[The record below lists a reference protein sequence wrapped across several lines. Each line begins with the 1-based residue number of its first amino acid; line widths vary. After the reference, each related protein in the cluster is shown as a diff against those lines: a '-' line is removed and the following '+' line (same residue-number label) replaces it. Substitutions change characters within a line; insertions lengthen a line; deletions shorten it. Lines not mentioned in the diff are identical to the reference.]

1 MSDITS
7 YKSHP
12 DKLLIEHI
20 KGVVKNVYSRTDSLF
35 AETAAIFHDLGK
47 MNPNFQAKL
56 EGKKNQGYSNHS
68 LLSAYAFYCMVLTG
82 QNRKL
87 SPNDIIG
94 LIVLIAKHHGN
105 LPDFCPSGIN
115 GYILPRNEIKDLFS
129 FLGNN
134 DLPLY
139 NYIKYFYP
147 KTPNFSDIVTNEKVQ
162 NIFLEKLV
170 FSPKINNE
178 PLNYYLRIQSAFANL
193 IQADKADA
201 AKFDSYVK
209 EDKDDVGTFSDI
221 FCKKLDVFLKTLNQ
235 DSALNRLRTQ
245 IRCEAV
251 EKINGLLP
259 KSKRVFDLTSP
270 TGSGKTLMLLSL
282 AAEIIKQKG
291 SKRIIY
297 ALPFLSITEQVENEV
312 LKIFKGYEQYIQRID
327 SKSVNPRYDE
337 IQKELDSMPNEEK
350 IEELNALDFKEDT
363 FSYPLIITT
372 FVRFFESLL
381 SNRNSVL
388 QKLPNF
394 SNCVFLLD
402 EIQTLPPRLYGFFVA
417 YLSKFCELF
426 DSYAIISTAT
436 QPNFELPDYDDNI
449 KAFFADYAPPTPLL
463 PLSYF
468 KNELF
473 NRYAITYKAET
484 IDIHSLTEMVIKE
497 DDSVLLILNTIDD
510 TKEAYKC
517 LSGRFD
523 GLLILLNTH
532 FTPDDRKKKIQEA
545 KDKLATNEKI
555 IIISTQLIEA
565 GVDIDFPIVYRDFT
579 TVASIVQSAGRCNRN
594 GKMPLKGK
602 VVLFKLMNNDK
613 IRYEL
618 IYRGNDCVW
627 INYTSNAFIEDYY
640 EEKSLLKVQKLFFDQ
655 IQRKSLFAAYGKKLE
670 DNFLTDIK
678 SCMFEKLGNFKLIEE
693 EYFGSE
699 IRFYVADNDKD
710 SKFEELLEKQ
720 KQLMN
725 LLKQKP
731 KVDFT
736 VIKTKK
742 KEIENHL
749 KKMANQIVQVRL
761 KKGQNAPL
769 AVSESFFD
777 LYKISPF
784 SYSYKEGVK
793 MDNVECIL

>member
-1 MSDITS
+1 MSDITL

-20 KGVVKNVYSRTDSLF
+20 KGVVKNVNSRTDSLF
-35 AETAAIFHDLGK
+35 AEIAAIFHDLGK

-56 EGKKNQGYSNHS
+56 EGKTPQGYSNHS
-68 LLSAYAFYCMVLTG
+68 LLSAYIFYCMVVADK
-82 QNRKL
+82 NRKL

-105 LPDFCPSGIN
+105 LPDLCPSGID
-115 GYILPRNEIKDLFS
+115 GYILSRNEIKDLFS

-134 DLPLY
+134 DLPFY
-139 NYIKYFYP
+139 NYVKYFYP
-147 KTPNFSDIVTNEKVQ
+147 QTPDFRSIVTNEKAQ
-162 NIFLEKLV
+162 NVFLERLA
-170 FSPKINNE
+170 FLPKNNNE
-178 PLNYYLRIQSAFANL
+178 PLNYYFNIKSAFANL

-201 AKFDSYVK
+201 AKFDFYVK
-209 EDKDDVGTFSDI
+209 EDKDDVVTFSDV
-221 FCKKLDVFLKTLNQ
+221 FCDKLDAFLKTLNQ
-235 DSALNRLRTQ
+235 NSDLNRLRTQ

-259 KSKRVFDLTSP
+259 KGKRVFDLTSP
-270 TGSGKTLMLLSL
+270 TGSGKTLILLSM
-282 AAEIIKQKG
+282 AAEIIRQKG

-297 ALPFLSITEQVENEV
+297 ALPFLSITEQVETEI

-327 SKSVNPRYDE
+327 SKSVNTRFDE
-337 IQKELDSMPNEEK
+337 IQKELDSMPDEEK
-350 IEELNALDFKEDT
+350 IEELNALDFKEET

-381 SNRNSVL
+381 SNSNSVL

-394 SNCVFLLD
+394 SNCIFLLD
-402 EIQTLPPRLYGFFVA
+402 EIQALPPRLYGFFVA
-417 YLSKFCELF
+417 YLSKFCEMF
-426 DSYAIISTAT
+426 DSFALISTAT
-436 QPNFELPDYDDNI
+436 QPNFELPNYDDNI
-449 KAFFADYAPPTPLL
+449 KAFFSDYEKPAPLL

-484 IDIHSLTEMVIKE
+484 IDINSLIKMVIEE

-510 TKEAYKC
+510 TKKAYKL
-517 LSGRFD
+517 LSGRFN

-532 FTPDDRKKKIQEA
+532 FTPDDRKIKIQEA
-545 KDKLATNEKI
+545 KEKLEAKEKV

-594 GKMPLKGK
+594 GKMSQLGK
-602 VVLFKLMNNDK
+602 VFLFKLANNDK

-618 IYRGNDCVW
+618 IFRGNDRVW
-627 INYTSNAFIEDYY
+627 INYTSNAFVEDYY
-640 EEKSLLKVQKLFFDQ
+640 EEKSLLEVQKIFFDQ
-655 IQRKSLFAAYGKKLE
+655 IQRESLFAVYGKKLE

-678 SCMFEKLGNFKLIEE
+678 SCMFEKIGNFKLIEE
-693 EYFGSE
+693 EYFGTE
-699 IRFYVADNDKD
+699 MRYYVAENDED
-710 SKFEELLEKQ
+710 YKFEELLEKQ
-720 KQLMN
+720 KQLIE

-731 KVDFT
+731 KINFT
-736 VIKTKK
+736 IIKAKK
-742 KEIENHL
+742 REIENHL
-749 KKMANQIVQVRL
+749 KEMANRIVQVRL

-769 AVSESFFD
+769 SLSESYFD

-784 SYSYKEGVK
+784 SYSFDKGID